1 LDASIKSGLEDEKA
15 GRTYDLDEV
24 FDELRREMVE
34 PRPEPARWAKI
45 AR

>member
-1 LDASIKSGLEDEKA
+1 MGWVA
-15 GRTYDLDEV
+15 GALAKVRGGCPPPAEEV
-24 FDELRREMVE
+24 FDELGREAAE